1 LAKKKFILKS
11 VGSCKSCNIEVINTD
26 SFVIFADRTCQHT
39 TCYEQSETIRQDNIK
54 GKYLLQLNG
63 LKNTIYSEKNISDR
77 INTYKNITNSFSKIE
92 IFFYMRDI
100 YNNGWKSK

>member
-39 TCYEQSETIRQDNIK
+39 SCYEQSETIRQNNIK
-54 GKYLLQLNG
+54 EMPVANQD
-63 LKNTIYSEKNISDR
+63 SEKR
-77 INTYKNITNSFSKIE
+77 MQMYIE
-92 IFFYMRDI
+92 YLKTKKCRHKFQSEI
-100 YNNGWKSK
+100 